1 MAVKNR
7 TDHINKDGVQAYLT
21 GQGTA
26 AERENWEE
34 ILLEDEDALS
44 LYIASL
50 EEAQD
55 NLPPLNDPLDF
66 TLKVMEGLSVIDGLS
81 IQKLTEP
88 RRTRW
93 YEKAVFHYVVAA
105 SLTLVFLSSGVFDKL
120 LTGNMDV
127 VVQTSDAG
135 PSYTEQAMQ
144 ATSGWLNQ
152 LMNKGNN

>member
-1 MAVKNR
+1 MAVKNH
-7 TDHINKDGVQAYLT
+7 TDRMDKNGVQAYLA

-44 LYIASL
+44 LYMASL
-50 EEAQD
+50 EEVQD
-55 NLPPLNDPLDF
+55 ELPPLNDPVSF
-66 TLKVMEGLSVIDGLS
+66 TSKVMESLSIADGLS
-81 IQKLTEP
+81 IKKMAEP

-105 SLTLVFLSSGVFDKL
+105 SLTLLFLSSGVFDKL